1 MEPDLHNETESRK
14 RLMTLMTRHQRQIF
28 AYIYALVPNRYDAED
43 LLQET
48 SLVIC
53 EKFNEFEEGTDF
65 VAWACQ
71 IAYWRIRYS
80 RQKYARSKVVFD
92 QEIVDAVAQTASE
105 MTKELDGRH
114 EALGNCL
121 QKLPTRDRDLLL
133 VRYEPGSGVEEAAK
147 RSGRTLQTAYKALAR
162 MRKLLLDCVTNK
174 LVTRPERRM
183 NLTDKEILELN
194 ELCNAVVEGTLDGKA
209 EGAAGAL
216 ARHLE

>member
-1 MEPDLHNETESRK
+1 MTHDSQNETESRK

-28 AYIYALVPNRYDAED
+28 GYIYALVPNRYDAED

-53 EKFNEFEEGTDF
+53 EKFDDFEEGTDF

-80 RQKYARSKVVFD
+80 RQKFARSKVVFN
-92 QEIVDAVAQTASE
+92 QEIVDAVAQTASM
-105 MTKELDGRH
+105 MTGELDSRH

-121 QKLPTRDRDLLL
+121 QKLHARDRELLL
-133 VRYEPGSGVEEAAK
+133 VRYEPGSGVEEAAR

-162 MRKLLLDCVTNK
+162 LRKLLLDCVTNQ
-174 LVTRPERRM
+174 LVNRSAT
-183 NLTDKEILELN
+183 
-194 ELCNAVVEGTLDGKA
+194 
-209 EGAAGAL
+209 
-216 ARHLE
+216 